1 MPYLASEAHGKTRKA
16 NTGSRSRQWAAV
28 YESSRA
34 SGDDEGTAHAKA
46 SGVVKKNWKKTNPER
61 RKPVDHRPGY
71 MKAAHAGFLKAAG
84 VQRLKRL
91 VSARRKGKPVQEA
104 IETASD
110 KIKRRGSRYTRD
122 IMEEG
127 HMSAA
132 RALDPS
138 PPLSPAS
145 NLASYED
152 KTRHHFARMRR

>member
-1 MPYLASEAHGKTRKA
+1 VPTDAAEANSKTRKA

-28 YESSRA
+28 YEGSRA
-34 SGDDEGTAHAKA
+34 RGDDEGTAHAKA
-46 SGVVKKNWKKTNPER
+46 SGVVKKNWKKTNPAR

-71 MKAAHAGFLKAAG
+71 MKAAHDGFLKAAG

-104 IETASD
+104 IERSSD

-122 IMEEG
+122 VMEEG

-132 RALDPS
+132 RALHPS
-138 PPLSPAS
+138 PPLSAGS

-152 KTRHHFARMRR
+152 KTRHHFTSMRR